1 MLNCLLGVYV
11 VKIRFGTKKNID
23 TAVVSFFFF
32 FFFFFLGGGGGGGGG
47 GAGVFIYC
55 SVKHES
61 RNKTSL
67 STRLPQG
74 KL

>member
-1 MLNCLLGVYV
+1 MLLKSVLELKRISTQQLSV
-11 VKIRFGTKKNID
+11 
-23 TAVVSFFFF
+23 FFFF
-32 FFFFFLGGGGGGGGG
+32 FFFFFGGGGG